1 MIKVITLIYV
11 IVCLAVT
18 QSACIT
24 GQSIEQAESSPTND
38 KALARELVD
47 EERAKFV
54 TSWNASSL
62 SRDNVSSIIIKDPY
76 YDLYGIEYVTSL
88 LNLNYPGMEAVKAA
102 VDSKDWGAAEDALL
116 TYFKNKDYSD
126 LDSPSGSMAR
136 ANDAL
141 AHYFPGNKN
150 QPSGFTGVDS
160 EWPTSGVIIN
170 GEIMA
175 DKEWYYFL
183 HRLRWWPDLAAAYHL
198 TGDIIYFEEWLFEMV
213 DYARD
218 NYPLSL
224 NSPWIVRRGL
234 EAGNRI
240 HNLKITLKGFIGLDQ
255 FDSKVLQYVLSSIH
269 QNVEKIRT
277 EYSAKGNH
285 LVEEMNRVL
294 QAGYDFPEF
303 NKSKDWIDE
312 VFLRL
317 ANSIFDEMYEDGMN
331 RQQIFHYHSGVYMRN
346 YTDFYMSALEHD
358 LVDKLPEG
366 FHDMLVKMADV
377 LLYSIFPDFRV
388 NQFGDSW
395 QMKSDTAFYS
405 GAEPFRQKV
414 ALYAPDY
421 PYLEYMISEG
431 ASGTPPEEISKNF
444 PISGFTFFRSAWD
457 RDAVYMPIKYTEGDE
472 WHTQDDNGTFDLYAY
487 GRHFMLDSGAYVY
500 ASTDP
505 EDIYWREWFR
515 STKVH
520 NTLTVDY
527 ESILIDPTQL
537 LWSDGEYLDALV
549 FENAS
554 YENMTHRRTV
564 LFIDNKYFLIYDQ
577 SIAKALSLR
586 DRSGLRDTV
595 LRGTVRA
602 HFSLAPTEY
611 EMNVD
616 EYSVKTLYPSGA
628 NLIIKSFDQGKA
640 IDMQEE
646 EGWIS
651 MTLVRKEPRP
661 AWSYAVEQS
670 ESDDMVSFL
679 TALIPYPDSA
689 SEPKTIDASVDGQS
703 FSLTVDDV
711 RYEIDLD
718 LSTGEVWITIN

>member
-11 IVCLAVT
+11 IVCFAVT
-18 QSACIT
+18 QSVGTTEQIT
-24 GQSIEQAESSPTND
+24 EQTDSSPTND

-47 EERAKFV
+47 EERAKFMAA
-54 TSWNASSL
+54 WNASSL
-62 SRDNVSSIIIKDPY
+62 SHDK
-76 YDLYGIEYVTSL
+76 DLYGIEYVTSL
-88 LNLNYPGMEAVKAA
+88 LNLDYPGMETVKAA
-102 VDSKDWGAAEDALL
+102 VDSANWGAAEDALL
-116 TYFKNKDYSD
+116 AYFKNRDYSD
-126 LDSPSGSMAR
+126 LESPSGSMAR

-150 QPSGFTGVDS
+150 QPSGFTGVDL

-170 GEIMA
+170 DEIMA

-218 NYPLSL
+218 NYPLSSS
-224 NSPWIVRRGL
+224 SPWIVRRGL
-234 EAGNRI
+234 ETGNRI
-240 HNLKITLKGFIGLDQ
+240 HNLKTTLKGFIDLDQ
-255 FDSKVLQYVLSSIH
+255 FDSKVLQYVLSSIY

-285 LVEEMNRVL
+285 LIEEMNRVL

-303 NKSKDWIDE
+303 HKSEDWIDE
-312 VFLRL
+312 VFPRL
-317 ANSIFDEMYEDGMN
+317 ANSIFNEMYEDGMN
-331 RQQIFHYHSGVYMRN
+331 RQQIFHYHSGVYMGN
-346 YTDFYMSALEHD
+346 YTDFYMSALEHG

-405 GAEPFRQKV
+405 GAEPFRRKV

-431 ASGTPPEEISKNF
+431 TSGTPPEEISKNF

-500 ASTDP
+500 ASTNP

-520 NTLTVDY
+520 NTLTLDY
-527 ESILIDPTQL
+527 ESILMDPTQL
-537 LWSDGEYLDALV
+537 LWSDGEDLDALV
-549 FENAS
+549 FENDS

-564 LFIDNKYFLIYDQ
+564 LFINNKYFLIYDQ
-577 SIAKALSLR
+577 SIANAISLR

-595 LRGTVRA
+595 LKGTVRA

-611 EMNVD
+611 KMNVD

-640 IDMQEE
+640 IDMQKE

-651 MTLVRKEPRP
+651 MTLARKEPRP

-670 ESDDMVSFL
+670 ASDNMVSFL

-689 SEPKTIDASVDGQS
+689 SEPQTIDANVDGQS
-703 FSLTVDDV
+703 FSLTIDDV
-711 RYEIDLD
+711 RYEIGLD
-718 LSTGEVWITIN
+718 LSTGKAWITIN